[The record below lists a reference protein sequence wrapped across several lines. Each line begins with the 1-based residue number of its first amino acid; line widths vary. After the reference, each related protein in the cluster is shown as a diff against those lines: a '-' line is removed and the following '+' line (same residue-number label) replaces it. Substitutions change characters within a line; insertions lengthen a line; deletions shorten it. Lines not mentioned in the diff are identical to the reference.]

1 MQCSVNADVKSTK
14 RGIFQLKTLKKN
26 AVVIKSTLDSNCNS
40 SRDTAIRENFNV
52 KPETQMKKTHSNNNR
67 GNYIHQYKEVKDKM

>member
-14 RGIFQLKTLKKN
+14 RGIFQQNTLKKN

-52 KPETQMKKTHSNNNR
+52 KPETQMKKLIPITEATIPINTM
-67 GNYIHQYKEVKDKM
+67 K